1 MESYCTDFRH
11 KVLSAYYQRSSI
23 MLLMELTVEMIEQKK
38 KIYLDYAASTPVD
51 ERVFQAMLP
60 YFAQIFGNSSSIHFF
75 GQSAEAAIERAR
87 RIVARLIN
95 AEPTEIIFTSG
106 GTESDN
112 LAIKGVAFA
121 RRRDD
126 GCDHLLISPV
136 EHPAVVQTARQ
147 LSDVFGFELEYIP
160 VDSFGKVKPSE
171 VASRLRQNTALVSV
185 IYASNEIGTINDIS
199 SIGNLCRMKGIPF
212 HTDAVQAAA
221 HLPIDVLSEKVD
233 LLSIGSHKF
242 YGPKGV
248 GVLYVRQGMKV
259 IPVITG
265 GVHEGNLRAGT
276 HNTPYI
282 VGLAEAFH
290 LTQTELIQR
299 SAHLIPLRDML
310 IAGVLERVSGV
321 QLTGHPTER
330 LPNHASFVFEG
341 VDGNA
346 LLAMLDVAGFACS
359 SGSAC
364 KSGTPKPS
372 EVLLAIGLPPAMA
385 MGSLRVT
392 LGVDTSVGD
401 IESFLSVLPSLVEKC
416 RKLK

>member
-1 MESYCTDFRH
+1 
-11 KVLSAYYQRSSI
+11 
-23 MLLMELTVEMIEQKK
+23 MLLIESVVEMMEQKK
-38 KIYLDYAASTPVD
+38 RVYLDYAASTPVD

-60 YFAQIFGNSSSIHFF
+60 YFAQIFGNSSSVHFF
-75 GQSAEAAIERAR
+75 GQSTEAAIERAR
-87 RIVARLIN
+87 KIIAKLIN
-95 AEPTEIIFTSG
+95 AESAEIIFTSG

-121 RRRDD
+121 RRKND
-126 GCDHLLISPV
+126 GCNHLLISPV
-136 EHPAVVQTARQ
+136 EHPAVLQTARQ
-147 LSDVFGFELEYIP
+147 LSELFGFELEYIP
-160 VDSFGKVKPSE
+160 VDSFGRVSPSE
-171 VASRLRQNTALVSV
+171 VASRLRRNTALVSV
-185 IYASNEIGTINDIS
+185 IYANNEIGTINDIA
-199 SIGNLCRMKGIPF
+199 SIGHLCRMNGVPF

-221 HLPIDVLSEKVD
+221 HLPIDVVRENVD

-248 GVLYVRQGMKV
+248 GALYVRQGVNV
-259 IPVITG
+259 IPIITG
-265 GVHEGNLRAGT
+265 GAHESNLRAGT

-282 VGLAEAFH
+282 VGLAEAFQ

-299 SAHLIPLRDML
+299 NARLVPLRDML
-310 IAGVLERVSGV
+310 IAGVLEKISGA
-321 QLTGHPTER
+321 QLTGHPVER

-341 VDGNA
+341 VEGNT

-392 LGVDTSVGD
+392 LGVDTRMDD